1 MRPVSPRYRAGTST
15 VGFFLSDFPLGVIRV
30 VPRTLFV
37 PEAAYSARG
46 FFVSKGDLQTM
57 RQLVISDA
65 TMKQTFEDMR
75 LNFKEKIELAKLLDK
90 LGANIIELDGI

>member
-1 MRPVSPRYRAGTST
+1 
-15 VGFFLSDFPLGVIRV
+15 
-30 VPRTLFV
+30 
-37 PEAAYSARG
+37 
-46 FFVSKGDLQTM
+46 M

-90 LGANIIELDGI
+90 LGANIIELDGIKDPRVDSLLIKSIVAAIKNSDEKKAAEAEKAKAEAAKAAAQATAASVKAKEAA